1 MDRTVLRPIQP
12 IYSINEV
19 VYSRASSLKGYVEPL
34 KIYNMEFDPS
44 RNQYRYYFFRSIDV
58 VDGILPITLLE
69 SEVLNVCDALD
80 NQIGVLSREYNDMSA
95 KLDAHCGGELVEA
108 ADIVQP
114 TYNKELVSPPRPR
127 FGYNSM
133 IYLRETAEVTGVLE
147 SYRVDDIKWD
157 RDNLQWVYY
166 SIIRPRPEKN
176 STVGDR
182 GDLTH
187 DTVLSFIEVRLCTV
201 CEAIS
206 LAVSFLSR
214 ALSRAQ
220 SRRQSYCS

>member
-1 MDRTVLRPIQP
+1 MDRTVLRPLAP
-12 IYSINEV
+12 TYSINEV
-19 VYSRASSLKGYVEPL
+19 VYSKASSLKGYIEPL
-34 KIYNMEFDPS
+34 KIYNLEFDPS
-44 RNQYRYYFFRSIDV
+44 RNQYRYYFFRSISSVDDV
-58 VDGILPITLLE
+58 LPITLLE
-69 SEVLNVCDALD
+69 SEVLNVCGALD
-80 NQIGVLSREYNDMSA
+80 NQISVLSREYNDMFA
-95 KLDAHCGGELVEA
+95 KLHAHCGGELVQA
-108 ADIVQP
+108 ADIVNP
-114 TYNKELVSPPRPR
+114 TYTNGLVSPPRPR
-127 FGYNSM
+127 FGYNSVV
-133 IYLRETAEVTGVLE
+133 YLRESAEVIGVLE

-157 RDNLQWVYY
+157 KDNLQWVYF

-187 DTVLSFIEVRLCTV
+187 NITLNFIEVQLCTV

>member
-1 MDRTVLRPIQP
+1 MDRTVLRPLAP
-12 IYSINEV
+12 TYSINEV
-19 VYSRASSLKGYVEPL
+19 VYSKASSLKGYIEPL
-34 KIYNMEFDPS
+34 KIYNLEFDPS
-44 RNQYRYYFFRSIDV
+44 RNQYRYYFFRSIDS
-58 VDGILPITLLE
+58 VDSVLPITLLE
-69 SEVLNVCDALD
+69 SEVLNVCGALD
-80 NQIGVLSREYNDMSA
+80 NQISVLNREHSDMLA
-95 KLDAHCGGELVEA
+95 KLYAYCGGELVQA
-108 ADIVQP
+108 ADIVNP
-114 TYNKELVSPPRPR
+114 TYTNEMVSPPRPR
-127 FGYNSM
+127 FGYNSVV
-133 IYLRETAEVTGVLE
+133 YLRESAEVVGVLE

-157 RDNLQWVYY
+157 RDNLQWVYF
-166 SIIRPRPEKN
+166 SIIRPRPDKN

-187 DTVLSFIEVRLCTV
+187 NITLNFIEVQLCTV